1 MNIIY
6 EPYIF
11 SLILSLLISIVYYFY
26 KKNKFNNLDEEE
38 LSETDTNL
46 LAPTIVVLLLSYIV
60 IMIIY
65 YSYKYISFE
74 FKSTLPIM
82 AGGATV
88 LSKSL
93 DVEKEI
99 NREELESRREKMMER
114 LTIVDDD
121 IDVSILE
128 D

>member
-11 SLILSLLISIVYYFY
+11 SLILSILISIVYYFY
-26 KKNKFNNLDEEE
+26 KKNNLNNLDDEE
-38 LSETDTNL
+38 LAETDTNL
-46 LAPTIVVLLLSYIV
+46 LAPTIVVLLLSYII

-74 FKSTLPIM
+74 FKSTLPVM
-82 AGGATV
+82 AGGGTV

>member
-46 LAPTIVVLLLSYIV
+46 LAPTVVVLLLSYIV

>member
-1 MNIIY
+1 
-6 EPYIF
+6 
-11 SLILSLLISIVYYFY
+11 
-26 KKNKFNNLDEEE
+26 
-38 LSETDTNL
+38 
-46 LAPTIVVLLLSYIV
+46 
-60 IMIIY
+60 MIIY

-74 FKSTLPIM
+74 SKNILPVM
-82 AGGATV
+82 AGGAV
-88 LSKSL
+88 LSKSV

>member
-1 MNIIY
+1 
-6 EPYIF
+6 
-11 SLILSLLISIVYYFY
+11 
-26 KKNKFNNLDEEE
+26 
-38 LSETDTNL
+38 
-46 LAPTIVVLLLSYIV
+46 
-60 IMIIY
+60 
-65 YSYKYISFE
+65 
-74 FKSTLPIM
+74 M
-82 AGGATV
+82 AGGGTV

>member
-11 SLILSLLISIVYYFY
+11 SLILSLLISVVYYFY

>member
-11 SLILSLLISIVYYFY
+11 SLILSILISIVYYFY
-26 KKNKFNNLDEEE
+26 KKNNLNNLDEEE

-46 LAPTIVVLLLSYIV
+46 LAPTVVVLLLSYII

-74 FKSTLPIM
+74 FKSTLPVM
-82 AGGATV
+82 VGGGSI
-88 LSKSL
+88 LSKST

>member
-11 SLILSLLISIVYYFY
+11 SLILSILISIVYYFY
-26 KKNKFNNLDEEE
+26 KKNTFNNLDDEE
-38 LSETDTNL
+38 LAETDTNL
-46 LAPTIVVLLLSYIV
+46 LAPTVVVLLLSYIV

-74 FKSTLPIM
+74 SKNILPVM
-82 AGGATV
+82 AGGAV
-88 LSKSL
+88 LSKSV

>member
-1 MNIIY
+1 
-6 EPYIF
+6 
-11 SLILSLLISIVYYFY
+11 
-26 KKNKFNNLDEEE
+26 
-38 LSETDTNL
+38 
-46 LAPTIVVLLLSYIV
+46 
-60 IMIIY
+60 
-65 YSYKYISFE
+65 
-74 FKSTLPIM
+74 M
-82 AGGATV
+82 AGGAV
-88 LSKSL
+88 LSKSV

>member
-11 SLILSLLISIVYYFY
+11 SLILSILIGIVYYFY

-38 LSETDTNL
+38 LAETDTNL
-46 LAPTIVVLLLSYIV
+46 LAPTIVVLLLSYII

-74 FKSTLPIM
+74 LKSTLPVM
-82 AGGATV
+82 AGGGTG